1 MVNARERASHA
12 SSKSAHAPLILSDR
26 QILDAVQR
34 LKLIADETRLRI
46 LTILS
51 EGEHNV
57 SSLCEA
63 LGQSPPAV
71 SHHLALLRV
80 SGLIHGVRQGK
91 NIYYSIQDMG
101 WALLNGCR
109 LQFEK

>member
-1 MVNARERASHA
+1 MATSIEQTTRVLRADHS
-12 SSKSAHAPLILSDR
+12 PLLLDDR

-34 LKLIADETRLRI
+34 LKLIADETRMRI
-46 LTILS
+46 LSILS

-57 SSLCEA
+57 TSLCQA

-80 SGLIHGVRQGK
+80 SGLIHGERQGK
-91 NIYYSIQDMG
+91 NIFYSIEDMG

-109 LQFEK
+109 LQFTK